1 MRTLSVFAAAA
12 SAACFA
18 MPAAAVATLTYEA
31 PGVQNTTQTLAIVG
45 VERFDS
51 RQRGSDRSFTTDFG
65 TGGLIRAQYRD
76 VRIDSPNVYGSAG
89 GVGNHAVTFEA
100 DGGYEV
106 VFTHAPREGLSY
118 FGYWLSALDGQ
129 NRLAF
134 YRGNTLI
141 ETITP
146 ASIRADLRN
155 CPASLWCGNPTT
167 PFQAQVRHE
176 MFAFVNVFMPQG
188 QTFDRIR
195 FYQAGGGGYESDN
208 HTVGFVD
215 MPTVPEPATWTM
227 LVAGFGLVGL
237 ASRRRLPMADRPTAR

>member
-1 MRTLSVFAAAA
+1 MRMLISFAAAA
-12 SAACFA
+12 AAFLST
-18 MPAAAVATLTYEA
+18 PASAVATLTYEA

-45 VERFDS
+45 VERFDT

-65 TGGLIRAQYRD
+65 TNGLIQAIYRD
-76 VRIDSPNVYGSAG
+76 VRIDGPNVFGSAG
-89 GVGNHAVTFEA
+89 GTGNHAVTFQP

-106 VFTHAPREGLSY
+106 VFTRTPRQGLSY

-134 YRGNTLI
+134 YNGNTLI

-155 CPASLWCGNPTT
+155 CPTSAWCGNPTT
-167 PFQAQVRHE
+167 RFQGQVRNE
-176 MFAFVNVFMPQG
+176 MFAFINIFMPEG
-188 QTFDRIR
+188 TSFDRIR

-215 MPTVPEPATWTM
+215 MPTVPEPSSWA
-227 LVAGFGLVGL
+227 LLIIGFGLVGF
-237 ASRRRLPMADRPTAR
+237 AARRGRSQGCRSGG